1 MVDLI
6 EIYVHWFAGRSKSEI
21 AASLGVD
28 RGTLRKYLAPAEAAG
43 IRPGGPP
50 MLVEADWRRLVAEW
64 FPQVVDTTVRATTWP
79 EIAEHRDYIVGQLG
93 QGVTQATIHQR
104 LRDEHGLQ
112 ASYASVKRWVAAN
125 LPEEVV
131 RSRVTVPRPDV
142 PAGEEAQIDYGRLGM
157 WTDPVDGKRRRVD
170 AFVMVLAC
178 SRHMFVFPVLR
189 MDQTAWTRAHVAAF
203 DFFGGVPRRLVPDNL
218 RTGVD
223 KADLYDPKVNRSY
236 AELSVHYGTLIDP
249 ARACKPKD
257 KPRVERAMPYVRDSF
272 WRGREFLSLQAM
284 RDEAAFWSLEVAGRR
299 AHRGL
304 DGAAPADVFA
314 AVEAQALLVL
324 PAKRFVLASWSTGKV
339 GPDCHVKVGR
349 ALYSAPWRLIGQS
362 VDARS
367 TATMVQLFHRGELVK
382 THVAAE
388 RGKRTDPDDFPAE
401 KIAFYM
407 RTPAWCRKTAEEVGP
422 ACVEVIAALAEGGV
436 LFKLR
441 QAQGILGMRDK
452 HTPARLEAA
461 CRKALDAGDPSYRTI
476 KGILA
481 LGAEADPIQRPSGD
495 GGAAAFLHGPLLLFG
510 DALTM
515 SNPIEQPATPT
526 VNANADHAGHPTR

>member
-43 IRPGGPP
+43 IAPGGPP

-93 QGVTQATIHQR
+93 LGVTQATIHQR
-104 LRDEHGLQ
+104 LRDEHGLR
-112 ASYASVKRWVAAN
+112 ASLASVKRWVAAN

-157 WTDPVDGKRRRVD
+157 WTDPADGKRRRVD

-203 DFFGGVPRRLVPDNL
+203 DYFGGAPRRLVPDNL

-223 KADLYDPKVNRSY
+223 KADLYDPKVNRAY
-236 AELSVHYGTLIDP
+236 AELAEHYGVLIDP
-249 ARACKPKD
+249 ARARKPKD

-272 WRGREFLSLQAM
+272 WRGREFGSLQAM
-284 RDEAAFWSLEVAGRR
+284 RDEAAFWSMEVAGRR

-304 DGAAPADVFA
+304 DWSSPLSVFDAA
-314 AVEAQALLVL
+314 ESEALLPL
-324 PAKRFVLASWSTGKV
+324 PAKRFVLASWSRGKV
-339 GPDCHVKVGR
+339 GPDCHVKVGS
-349 ALYSAPWRLIGQS
+349 ALYSMPWRLIGQT

-367 TATMVQLFHRGELVK
+367 TATMVQMFHRGELVK

-388 RGKRTDPDDFPAE
+388 RGKRTDPHDFPEE

-407 RTPAWCRKTAEEVGP
+407 RTPAWCRTTAEEVGP

-436 LFKLR
+436 MFKLR

-452 HTPARLEAA
+452 HTPNRLEAA

-481 LGAEADPIQRPSGD
+481 LGAEADPVQRPTGD
-495 GGAAAFLHGPLLLFG
+495 GGAAAFLHGPSLLFG
-510 DALTM
+510 DVLTM
-515 SNPIEQPATPT
+515 PNPIEQPGLPT
-526 VNANADHAGHPTR
+526 VNANAEGTGHPAR

>member
-28 RGTLRKYLAPAEAAG
+28 RGTLRKYLAPAEAAA
-43 IRPGGPP
+43 ITPGGPP
-50 MLVEADWRRLVAEW
+50 VLVEADWRRLVAQW

-79 EIAEHRDYIVGQLG
+79 EIAEHRDYIVVQLK

-104 LRDEHGLQ
+104 LRDEHGLR

-131 RSRVTVPRPDV
+131 RSRVTVPRPEV

-157 WTDPVDGKRRRVD
+157 WTDPATGRRRRVD
-170 AFVMVLAC
+170 AFVMVLSC

-189 MDQTAWTRAHVAAF
+189 MDQRAWTAAHVAAF
-203 DFFGGVPRRLVPDNL
+203 AFFGGVPRRLVPDNL

-223 KADLYDPKVNRSY
+223 KADLYDPKINRSY
-236 AELSVHYGTLIDP
+236 AELAVHYGTLIDP
-249 ARACKPKD
+249 ARAVKPKD

-272 WRGREFLSLQAM
+272 WRGREFPSLQAM
-284 RDEAAFWSLEVAGRR
+284 REEAAFWSIEVAGRR

-304 DGAAPADVFA
+304 DGAAPAEVFA
-314 AVEAQALLVL
+314 AVEAEALLAL
-324 PAKRFVLASWSTGKV
+324 PAKRFTLATWSVGKV
-339 GPDCHVKVGR
+339 GPDCHVKVGQ

-362 VDARS
+362 LDARA
-367 TATMVQLFHRGELVK
+367 TATMV

-388 RGKRTDPDDFPAE
+388 RGKRTDPGDFPQE

-407 RTPAWCRKTAEEVGP
+407 RTPAWCGTTAEQVGP

-441 QAQGILGMRDK
+441 QAQGILGLRDK
-452 HTPARLEAA
+452 HTPDRLEAA

-481 LGAEADPIQRPSGD
+481 LGAEADPVRRPAGD
-495 GGAAAFLHGPLLLFG
+495 GGAAAFLHGPSLLFG
-510 DALTM
+510 DALTTP
-515 SNPIEQPATPT
+515 NPHEQATAHTVSANGDPAE
-526 VNANADHAGHPTR
+526 HAAR

>member
-28 RGTLRKYLAPAEAAG
+28 RGTLRKYLAPAETAG
-43 IRPGGPP
+43 ITPGGPP

-64 FPQVVDTTVRATTWP
+64 FPQVVDTTLRATTWP
-79 EIAEHRDYIVGQLG
+79 EIAGHRDYIVAQLG

-112 ASYASVKRWVAAN
+112 VSYASVKRWVAAN

-157 WTDPVDGKRRRVD
+157 WTDPATGTRRRVD

-178 SRHMFVFPVLR
+178 SRHMFVFPVVK
-189 MDQTAWTRAHVAAF
+189 MDQTAWTAAHVAAF

-223 KADLYDPKVNRSY
+223 KADLYDPKINRSY
-236 AELSVHYGTLIDP
+236 SELAVHYGTLIDP
-249 ARACKPKD
+249 ARAVKPKD

-284 RDEAAFWSLEVAGRR
+284 REEAAFWSMEVAGRR
-299 AHRGL
+299 THRGL
-304 DGAAPADVFA
+304 DGASPLSMFE
-314 AVEAQALLVL
+314 AVESEALLPL
-324 PAKRFVLASWSTGKV
+324 PRKQFVLASWSTGKV
-339 GPDCHVKVGR
+339 GPDCHVKVGT
-349 ALYSAPWRLIGQS
+349 ALYSAPWRLVGQS
-362 VDARS
+362 LDARS

-382 THVAAE
+382 THVAAQ
-388 RGKRTDPDDFPAE
+388 RGKRTDPGDFPEE

-436 LFKLR
+436 MFKLR

-452 HTPARLEAA
+452 HTPDRLEAA

-481 LGAEADPIQRPSGD
+481 LGAEADPVQRPSGD
-495 GGAAAFLHGPLLLFG
+495 GGAAAFLHGPSLLFG

-515 SNPIEQPATPT
+515 PTPHEQTGTPT
-526 VNANADHAGHPTR
+526 ASVSGDPAEQAAG